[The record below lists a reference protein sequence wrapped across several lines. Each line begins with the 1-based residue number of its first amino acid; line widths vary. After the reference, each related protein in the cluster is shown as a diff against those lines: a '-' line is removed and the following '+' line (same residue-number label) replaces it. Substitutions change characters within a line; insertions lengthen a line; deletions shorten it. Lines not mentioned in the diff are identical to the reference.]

1 MSLTSFSF
9 LITLLAAVLLY
20 YLLPMKVRF
29 IAPLLAN
36 AYFLYRCDS
45 HRKLCVWLFTAAFT
59 YASAIL
65 IRKAKESGCKRAIA
79 YVSVALVAA
88 LMILL
93 RNGGLLQGLNAAPT
107 GISYYSLFYI
117 SYILECYYGTHEPE
131 KNPFK
136 FFTFAGF
143 FLMLTS
149 GPVLKAAD
157 SDEITS
163 QKKFDFKNI
172 IFGLERILWGFMKKL
187 IIADRIAVFVDTV
200 YTLPY
205 AYNGLYIWLA
215 TLAFAIQLYADFSG
229 CIDIV
234 LGGAK
239 LFGITLPENFNY
251 PFISQTLSEFWRRWH
266 ITLGGF
272 LRDYILYPILKSR
285 PFQALGNFSKKH
297 FGKKIGKKIPVWL
310 GLMISWILVGYW
322 HGGYFNYTFGVGIW
336 FGFIIVMGEIL
347 EPFFK
352 KLIAVLHINTEA
364 FSWKLFRIVRT
375 WFFFDTG
382 MLFFRAQG
390 FKNALLTLKLSVSTF
405 NPWILFDGSLYELGL
420 DVTDWHIL
428 AVFLSI
434 VAITGLLSFYKKQT
448 ISELFS
454 HQNLLFQWALIIL
467 LIYSI
472 VVYGCYGVGFDSQ
485 SFIYQ
490 GF

>member
-1 MSLTSFSF
+1 M
-9 LITLLAAVLLY
+9 LLY
-20 YLLPMKVRF
+20 YLLPVKVRF
-29 IAPLLAN
+29 IAPLFAN
-36 AYFLYRCDS
+36 AYFLYKCDS
-45 HRKLCVWLFTAAFT
+45 PLKLCVWFFTALLT
-59 YASAIL
+59 YGAAIF
-65 IRKAKESGCKRAIA
+65 IHNAKSEGSKRGAA
-79 YVSVALVAA
+79 YVSVATVAA

-93 RNGGLLQGLNAAPT
+93 RNGGLLQNLNAAPT

-136 FFTFAGF
+136 FFTFAGC

-149 GPVLKAAD
+149 GPVLKASD
-157 SDEITS
+157 SDGITS
-163 QKKFDFKNI
+163 PHKFEFRNI

-187 IIADRIAVFVDTV
+187 IIADRISVLVDTV
-200 YTLPY
+200 YNVPY
-205 AYNGLYIWLA
+205 AHNGLYIWIA
-215 TLAFAIQLYADFSG
+215 TAAFAIQLYTDFSG

-234 LGGAK
+234 LGGAR

-251 PFISQTLSEFWRRWH
+251 PFISETLSEFWRRWH

-272 LRDYILYPILKSR
+272 LRDYILYPILKSK
-285 PFQALGNFSKKH
+285 PFQALGKFSKKH
-297 FGKKIGKKIPVWL
+297 FGKKIGKKIPVWI
-310 GLMISWILVGYW
+310 GLMISWTLVGYW

-352 KLIAVLHINTEA
+352 KLTALLRINTEA

-375 WFFFDTG
+375 WFFFGTG
-382 MLFFRAQG
+382 MLFFRAHG
-390 FKNALLTLKLSVSTF
+390 FRNALLMIKLSVASF
-405 NPWILFDGSLYELGL
+405 NPWIFFDGSMYELGL

-428 AVFLSI
+428 AVFLGI
-434 VAITGLLSFYKKQT
+434 VAITGLISFYKKQT
-448 ISELFS
+448 ISELLS

-472 VVYGCYGVGFDSQ
+472 VIYGCYGVGFDSQ